1 MHQRPPRVTEA
12 DWSQLFLCVS
22 AIYLKYPDTF
32 LPPRAIVGLITYTEG
47 FLTRVKLKP
56 LDVHHSG
63 KRFIVRTL
71 ALILFLALSFVSG
84 SAFAASYQM
93 TNGTVVDSIQNVF
106 GGNHSYAGGTNL
118 QPGADLTNAGL
129 TFADL
134 TDADLANADLSNAD
148 LFLADLTNANLA
160 NANLANANLTSANLT
175 NANLFSAN
183 PFSADL
189 FSANLSGADLSQ
201 ADLSGAYLTG
211 ADLSGA
217 TLANTVGLGASLGSA
232 IYDTNTD
239 FTNAWADGSLLSSG
253 SILFDPVAAGW
264 TLVPIP
270 VPEPGTALLIGL
282 GLAGLTARRR

>member
-1 MHQRPPRVTEA
+1 MR
-12 DWSQLFLCVS
+12 
-22 AIYLKYPDTF
+22 F
-32 LPPRAIVGLITYTEG
+32 LP
-47 FLTRVKLKP
+47 
-56 LDVHHSG
+56 
-63 KRFIVRTL
+63 L
-71 ALILFLALSFVSG
+71 ALALLIALTLPV
-84 SAFAASYQM
+84 SAFAASYQQID
-93 TNGTVVDSIQNVF
+93 GTIIDPIQDRF
-106 GGNHSYAGGTNL
+106 GGNHFYSGSNL
-118 QPGADLTNAGL
+118 EPG
-129 TFADL
+129 
-134 TDADLANADLSNAD
+134 
-148 LFLADLTNANLA
+148 ANLA